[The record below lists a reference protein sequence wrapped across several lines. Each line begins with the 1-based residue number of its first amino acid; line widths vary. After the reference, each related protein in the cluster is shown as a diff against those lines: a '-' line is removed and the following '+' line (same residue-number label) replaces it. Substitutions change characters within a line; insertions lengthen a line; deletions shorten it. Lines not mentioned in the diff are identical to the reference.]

1 MKKKKLTLYKSE
13 TWLRA
18 KYRTMNAA
26 EIATFCG
33 VTEMTITRY
42 LDKFNIVRRRSR

>member
-1 MKKKKLTLYKSE
+1 MAGPKLYQSKA
-13 TWLRA
+13 WLQE

-26 EIATFCG
+26 QIAALCG

-42 LDKFNIVRRRSR
+42 LEKHGIVRRRSR

>member
-1 MKKKKLTLYKSE
+1 MSGQKLYQSK
-13 TWLRA
+13 TWLQT

-26 EIATFCG
+26 EIASLCG

-42 LDKFNIVRRRSR
+42 LEKFGIRRRRSR